1 MKITKSLLLFLS
13 IILCNAA
20 IAQTLVIDSS
30 FGTNGLIEQRTTVYF
45 DKLLNTDLLNNIY
58 FIDDN
63 QIYYFDSH
71 GNTRKDLLHSSPET
85 YVNRESFYG
94 GNMLTILQDSLL
106 IISYIKLVTGSFAT
120 YVRQINLNN
129 PLDSSSWN
137 KGLLRINEINSNKRP
152 LTTDLKQNL
161 FFVFPNFSAGINNY
175 DFNLVSVDQTGI
187 NGSLKFN
194 KPTSCNQLVNYY
206 DISTPIVDLNNNIYF
221 RISYFCDQNL
231 ADYLIKLNSKF
242 KIDSTFG
249 NNGFLQIIDTF
260 CKPPVYAFIDNRV
273 AIDELNNLYLIYY
286 NGTSPSTPL
295 ECRKFDSNGIEDANY
310 RFNANKNIIKFR
322 KFSAEFASC
331 FDDKKAILYF
341 VTYDEQLNE
350 STLHSIS
357 KDGKLLDQY
366 LPNKPLTFTGKVFS
380 FLALDSGG
388 FLLGMNYKD
397 SSTIY
402 KLNYTE
408 IANATSNYSS
418 LNAPVNINAK
428 NAIIQISNTH
438 KNIRSLTIYDFQ
450 GRSVLQINNKEE
462 IADPIEIHSLTSGI
476 YFLHLEFADN
486 SSYVHKFYK

>member
-1 MKITKSLLLFLS
+1 MKITKSLFLFLS

-30 FGTNGLIEQRTTVYF
+30 FGTNGLIELRTTTR
-45 DKLLNTDLLNNIY
+45 LQLTSHLSSNIY

-63 QIYYFDSH
+63 LIYYFDSL
-71 GNTRKDLLHSSPET
+71 GNTRKDILHSSPEPF
-85 YVNRESFYG
+85 VNTESYFG
-94 GNMLTILQDSLL
+94 ANVPSIIQDSLL
-106 IISYIKLVTGSFAT
+106 LISYTKLVTGSFAT

-152 LTTDLKQNL
+152 STTDLKQNL

-206 DISTPIVDLNNNIYF
+206 GISTPIVDLNNNIYF

-231 ADYLIKLNSKF
+231 ANYLVKLNSKF

-249 NNGFLQIIDTF
+249 NNGFVQIIDTF
-260 CKPPVYAFIDNRV
+260 CKSVFALIDNRV
-273 AIDELNNLYLIYY
+273 AIDELNNLYLIYF

-295 ECRKFDSNGIEDANY
+295 ECRKFDSNGIEDSNY
-310 RFNANKNIIKFR
+310 RFNANQNIIQFR

-331 FDDKKAILYF
+331 FDNKKAILYF
-341 VTYDEQLNE
+341 VTYDDQLNE
-350 STLHSIS
+350 TTLHSIS

-366 LPNKPLTFTGKVFS
+366 LPNKPLTITGKVFS

-408 IANATSNYSS
+408 IANATTNYSS
-418 LNAPVNINAK
+418 LNAPVKINVK

>member
-1 MKITKSLLLFLS
+1 MKITKSLFLFLS

-30 FGTNGLIEQRTTVYF
+30 FGTNGLIELRTTTR
-45 DKLLNTDLLNNIY
+45 LQLTSHLSSNIY

-63 QIYYFDSH
+63 LIYYFDSL
-71 GNTRKDLLHSSPET
+71 GNTRKDILHSSPEPF
-85 YVNRESFYG
+85 VNTESYFG
-94 GNMLTILQDSLL
+94 ANVPSIIQDSLL
-106 IISYIKLVTGSFAT
+106 LISYIKHVTGSFVN

-129 PLDSSSWN
+129 PLDSSPWN
-137 KGLLRINEINSNKRP
+137 KGLLRINEFSSNKRP
-152 LTTDLKQNL
+152 STTDLKQNL
-161 FFVFPNFSAGINNY
+161 FFVFPNYSAGINNF
-175 DFNLVSVDQTGI
+175 DFNLVSVDQIGV
-187 NGSLKFN
+187 NGSIKFN
-194 KPTSCNQLVNYY
+194 KPTSCNQQVNYY
-206 DISTPIVDLNNNIYF
+206 NISTPIVDLNNNIYF
-221 RISYFCDQNL
+221 SILYFCDQNL
-231 ADYLIKLNSKF
+231 AEYLIKINSKF

-260 CKPPVYAFIDNRV
+260 CKPPVYALIDNRV
-273 AIDELNNLYLIYY
+273 VIGELNNLYLIYY

-295 ECRKFDSNGIEDANY
+295 ECRKFDSNGIEDSNY
-310 RFNANKNIIKFR
+310 RFNAKENIIQFR
-322 KFSAEFASC
+322 KFSAEFPSC
-331 FDDKKAILYF
+331 FDNKKAILYF
-341 VTYDEQLNE
+341 VTYDDQLNE

-408 IANATSNYSS
+408 IANATTNYSS
-418 LNAPVNINAK
+418 LNAPVKINVK